1 MTKEE
6 LARVYLANIR
16 NNNIGGLRDGIS
28 EEDASDLG
36 FSTYEETIDLMNSLK
51 PQVSK
56 VASAAGPIICG
67 DCAEVI
73 PCQHASGSST
83 VG

>member
-6 LARVYLANIR
+6 LARVYLENIE
-16 NNNIGGLRDGIS
+16 NNNINPTDGIS
-28 EEDASDLG
+28 EEDASGLG
-36 FSTYEETIDLMNSLK
+36 FSTYEETFDLMKSLE
-51 PQVSK
+51 PQVAK

-83 VG
+83 IG

>member
-6 LARVYLANIR
+6 LARVYLENIE
-16 NNNIGGLRDGIS
+16 NNNINPTGGIS
-28 EEDASDLG
+28 EEGASDLG
-36 FSTYEETIDLMNSLK
+36 FRTYEETIDLMNSLK
-51 PQVSK
+51 PQVAK